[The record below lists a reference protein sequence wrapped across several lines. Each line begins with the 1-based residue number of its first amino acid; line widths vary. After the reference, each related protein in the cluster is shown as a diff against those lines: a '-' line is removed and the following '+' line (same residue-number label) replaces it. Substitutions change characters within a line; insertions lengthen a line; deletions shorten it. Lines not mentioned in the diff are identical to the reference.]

1 MIALTPNYGNLGIVI
16 TETMRNGEDIG
27 DSREVDTVTHAFASL
42 ELKGRTAYCLAI
54 DMPSLLQLYLNLLHS
69 PFSRIKLFVCIVIR
83 FLALRMVVLRWRAFV
98 SIRFRSYRSTS
109 RPK

>member
-42 ELKGRTAYCLAI
+42 
-54 DMPSLLQLYLNLLHS
+54 
-69 PFSRIKLFVCIVIR
+69 
-83 FLALRMVVLRWRAFV
+83 
-98 SIRFRSYRSTS
+98 
-109 RPK
+109 